1 MRHKNP
7 RKIFLLPKTTEKVG
21 TRNAKRNIT
30 MWYNHQ
36 TLRYTY
42 EPSQKEVIFNFE
54 LPGKSKDDVKV
65 FSKSNAI
72 SVKVDNKDSFNIN
85 LEDYYELLDNKYDY
99 NNIKA
104 EMNHGLL
111 KINIP
116 KKYEKLKVIEIT

>member
-1 MRHKNP
+1 
-7 RKIFLLPKTTEKVG
+7 
-21 TRNAKRNIT
+21 

-36 TLRYTY
+36 TIRYTY

-116 KKYEKLKVIEIT
+116 KKYEKQKVIEIT